1 MKNTLLK
8 AQTTVA
14 LQAAALRTRLTDAH
28 EEIKTRGDRGDS
40 PVSTVIIIVAAIVG
54 ALLIAGGLAA
64 LYAKANGKLGDIDL
78 G

>member
-1 MKNTLLK
+1 VKNTLLK

-14 LQAAALRTRLTDAH
+14 VQAAALRTRLTDAH
-28 EEIKTRGDRGDS
+28 EEIKARGDRGDS
-40 PVSTVIIIVAAIVG
+40 PVSTVIIVAAIVG